1 MDVVY
6 LILYQPC
13 KAGTINCSHLIE
25 EESEVGKVNLLKV
38 AVCLP
43 ANTKFQLVDSKVRIV
58 HAPEAVQDGVWK
70 YIFLYI
76 LYIYI
81 CKLLFIYFGL
91 TLKMLVFGICF

>member
-13 KAGTINCSHLIE
+13 KAGTINCPHLIE
-25 EESEVGKVNLLKV
+25 EESEVGKVNSLKV

-43 ANTKFQLVDSKVRIV
+43 ANTKLQLVDSKVRIV

-81 CKLLFIYFGL
+81 FYIYIYVNFCL
-91 TLKMLVFGICF
+91 YTLV